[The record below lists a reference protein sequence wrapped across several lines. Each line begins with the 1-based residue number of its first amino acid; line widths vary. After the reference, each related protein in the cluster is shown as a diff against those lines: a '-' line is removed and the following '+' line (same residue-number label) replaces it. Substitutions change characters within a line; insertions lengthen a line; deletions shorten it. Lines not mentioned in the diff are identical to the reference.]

1 MEQYL
6 PLGLAIGAGSILALM
21 CYQDWQAR
29 SISWPAFPALGVA
42 LVALHLLRAP
52 AAEVAGQVAVSWA
65 ALAILLAALT
75 VYVRLRF
82 RNLRLWDCLGSGDVL
97 YWVVAAL
104 YFAPAGFLLYF
115 LGSSVVALITAA
127 VAQWHRPVAL
137 AAFRIPLAGVQ
148 AACLLLVL
156 GIQYLAPA
164 WPAPG
169 SDLDRLTLL
178 LS

>member
-1 MEQYL
+1 MEHFL

-42 LVALHLLRAP
+42 LVALHLLRTP

-65 ALAILLAALT
+65 ALVILLAALT
-75 VYVRLRF
+75 LYVRLRF
-82 RNLRLWDCLGSGDVL
+82 RNLRLRDCLGSGDVL
-97 YWVVAAL
+97 YWVLAAL

-115 LGSSVVALITAA
+115 LGSSVVALITAG
-127 VAQWHRPVAL
+127 VAQWRRPDAL

-148 AACLLLVL
+148 AACLLLILVV
-156 GIQYLAPA
+156 QNLAPA

-169 SDLDRLTLL
+169 ADLDLL
-178 LS
+178 ALLP